1 MALTTIMKKTKL
13 INDNTNR
20 LSLRIQLLQQ
30 IEALDP
36 QQAIFPSPNESIDRI
51 VQQLENINPLT
62 QPLNPDY
69 LPYLIGEWQL
79 IYASRGTVVTRRV
92 ASIPQWG
99 TVIKIERV
107 WQTLVVENN
116 HKIAAVNAAILD
128 LSWLGKWQLQ
138 ANGIWVWD
146 TPEQIA
152 KVSFNSFSV
161 QAKQLFG
168 WSNWSWPELQIPVLE
183 WLRSEAV
190 WITSYLDEEIRVGR
204 GATGNLFVFRRQ

>member
-1 MALTTIMKKTKL
+1 MKKPEL
-13 INDNTNR
+13 INDNTTR
-20 LSLRIQLLQQ
+20 LSLRIELLQQ

-36 QQAIFPSPNESIDRI
+36 QQAIFPTSNESIDQI
-51 VQQLENINPLT
+51 VQQLENINPIT
-62 QPLNPDY
+62 QPLTPDY
-69 LPYLIGEWQL
+69 LPYLIDEWQL

-92 ASIPQWG
+92 ASTPQWG
-99 TVIKIERV
+99 AVIKIERV

-116 HKIAAVNAAILD
+116 DKIAAINAAILD

-138 ANGIWVWD
+138 ANGIWAWD
-146 TPEQIA
+146 TPEQLA
-152 KVSFNSFSV
+152 KVSFSSFSV

-168 WSNWSWPELQIPVLE
+168 WSNWSWSELRIPVLE